1 MLARPQLSDGG
12 INRAL
17 LAGDT
22 IVTGEIFPAAIA
34 TTAIT
39 ITGTQLQSG
48 WINRT
53 GLAAPGTDTIDS
65 AANLIAAISQGLGLS
80 GVQDGTAFR
89 LSWYNPSASAI
100 TVAAAANTGV
110 TVSAGTVNAGS
121 VKDFLVTIVDG
132 TPARTF
138 NGIATN
144 ASAVITGVSQADVAA
159 LGVGQIVTNAVVGL
173 QGQTIIGLDISKGT
187 VTLSGNANA
196 SQAVSISASPVV
208 TLQGLGQKLV

>member
-1 MLARPQLSDGG
+1 MLVRPQISDGG
-12 INRAL
+12 INRAMA
-17 LAGDT
+17 AGDT
-22 IVTGEIFPAAIA
+22 LITGEVFPAAVA

-39 ITGTQLQSG
+39 ISGLQLQSG

-65 AANLIAAISQGLGLS
+65 AASLIAAISQGLGLS
-80 GVQDGTAFR
+80 GLQDGMSFR
-89 LSWYNPSASAI
+89 CSWYNPSASAI
-100 TVAAAANTGV
+100 TVAATANTGV

-138 NGIATN
+138 NGVATN
-144 ASAVITGVSQADVAA
+144 ASPTITGVSQADVAA
-159 LGVGQIVTNAVVGL
+159 LGIGQVVTNAVVGL
-173 QGQTIIGLDISKGT
+173 QGLVIIGLDISKGT

-196 SQAVSISASPVV
+196 SQAVSITASPVV